1 MVVTSCMD
9 NICRLWSETHLPEEA
24 GIHHNTDDDNP
35 ESVSA
40 RRSSKHRIQRQKARF
55 VQRFRHMRQSF
66 AARTLVRQAD
76 KSEPGLFILFY
87 CLNGS
92 TTLQEKPIS
101 VITRLKVITL
111 TKQ

>member
-24 GIHHNTDDDNP
+24 GIHHSNDDNP

-76 KSEPGLFILFY
+76 RSEPGLSIDSFLH
-87 CLNGS
+87 
-92 TTLQEKPIS
+92 
-101 VITRLKVITL
+101 ITL
-111 TKQ
+111 YKVFYSNNP

>member
-24 GIHHNTDDDNP
+24 GIHHNMDDDNP
-35 ESVSA
+35 ESVGA

-76 KSEPGLFILFY
+76 KSEPGLNIYSFFLH
-87 CLNGS
+87 
-92 TTLQEKPIS
+92 K
-101 VITRLKVITL
+101 
-111 TKQ
+111 